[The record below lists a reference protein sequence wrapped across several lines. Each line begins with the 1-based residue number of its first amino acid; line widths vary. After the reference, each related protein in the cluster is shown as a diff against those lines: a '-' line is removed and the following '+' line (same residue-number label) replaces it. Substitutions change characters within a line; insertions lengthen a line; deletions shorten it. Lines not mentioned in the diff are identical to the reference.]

1 MDNEFCYARVPDT
14 SEPISYNAKLGEQDQ
29 SIVTGRIFFS
39 FDEVAICG
47 PLLTATAQGLY
58 AKSEIPPGGALVKED
73 PPYIAAAPQHA
84 NLHKPAT
91 PITSPQPLSY

>member
-1 MDNEFCYARVPDT
+1 MLGSDT

-58 AKSEIPPGGALVKED
+58 AKSEIPPGGALVKD
-73 PPYIAAAPQHA
+73 PPYVSRRAPQTKRCT

-91 PITSPQPLSY
+91 PNTSPSQIE